1 MTARG
6 ELGEVPARVPALA
19 EGQRRNGVD
28 AAADSLDEPERYLA
42 EFHRHY
48 PAESEREI
56 QFRLTRAIVLA
67 ARRWRKLADK
77 RIRAMGQSMARWE
90 TLFLVAFSGDEL
102 TQRELARLISIEGP
116 TMVRMLDLLAQEG
129 LIERRQSESDR
140 RMTSNSVTPAGAAI
154 VEQIKD
160 VTDGLRAQV
169 LRDIDPADMEA
180 CQRVL
185 GKIIARLDELR

>member
-1 MTARG
+1 MTA
-6 ELGEVPARVPALA
+6 ASDADALHA
-19 EGQRRNGVD
+19 ENASLRRSGID

-42 EFHRHY
+42 DFHRHY
-48 PAESEREI
+48 PAQSEREI

-77 RIRAMGQSMARWE
+77 RIKAIGQSMARWE

-129 LIERRQSESDR
+129 LIARSQSESDR
-140 RMTSNSVTPAGAAI
+140 RMTTNSVTPAGAAV
-154 VEQIKD
+154 VEEIKA
-160 VTDGLRAQV
+160 VTDGLRTQV
-169 LRDIDPADMEA
+169 LQDIDPAEMEI

-185 GKIIARLDELR
+185 GKIISRLDELR

>member
-1 MTARG
+1 MTAASD
-6 ELGEVPARVPALA
+6 PDTLA
-19 EGQRRNGVD
+19 SGAASHRRSGIDV
-28 AAADSLDEPERYLA
+28 AADSLDEPERYLA
-42 EFHRHY
+42 DFHRHY
-48 PAESEREI
+48 PADSEREI

-77 RIRAMGQSMARWE
+77 RIKAIGQSMARWE

-129 LIERRQSESDR
+129 LIARSQSESDR
-140 RMTSNSVTPAGAAI
+140 RMTTNQVTPAGAKV
-154 VEQIKD
+154 VEEIKA
-160 VTDGLRAQV
+160 VTDALRTQV
-169 LRDIDPADMEA
+169 LQDIDPAEMEV

>member
-1 MTARG
+1 MTAAG
-6 ELGEVPARVPALA
+6 DA
-19 EGQRRNGVD
+19 EGHFVGAAARRRSGID
-28 AAADSLDEPERYLA
+28 AAANSLDEPELYLA

-48 PAESEREI
+48 PVATEREI

-77 RIRAMGQSMARWE
+77 RIKAIGQSMARWE
-90 TLFLVAFSGDEL
+90 TLFLVAFSSDEL

-129 LIERRQSESDR
+129 LIARQQSESDR
-140 RMTSNSVTPAGAAI
+140 RMTTNSVTPAGAAV
-154 VEQIKD
+154 VEQIKA

-169 LRDIDPADMEA
+169 LRDIDPAEIEV